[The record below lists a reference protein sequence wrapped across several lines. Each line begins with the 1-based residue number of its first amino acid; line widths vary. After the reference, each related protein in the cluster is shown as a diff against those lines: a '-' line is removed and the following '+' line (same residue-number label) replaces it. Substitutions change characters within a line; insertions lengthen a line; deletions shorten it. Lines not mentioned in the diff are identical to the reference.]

1 MFRPAILNFSLI
13 NETAT
18 LRLGAQLALHLKAPC
33 IIWLQGDLGMGKT
46 TFTRGLL
53 QALGHQGAVKSPTYT
68 LVESYR
74 LPDFTLHHFDLYRFQ
89 TPEEWLD
96 AGLDELITP
105 DSIALIE
112 WPLQGE
118 AFTPPA
124 DITLT
129 LLPDNN
135 GRQARL
141 SAETCI
147 GQQILTQL
155 TL

>member
-1 MFRPAILNFSLI
+1 MSCPLKFSLA

-18 LRLGAQLALHLKAPC
+18 LALGAQLAEYLKAPAV
-33 IIWLQGDLGMGKT
+33 IWLQGDLGMGKT

-53 QALGHQGAVKSPTYT
+53 QALGHQGTVKSPTYS

-74 LPDFTLHHFDLYRFQ
+74 LPAFTLHHFDLYRFQ
-89 TPEEWLD
+89 TPEEWLE

-105 DSIALIE
+105 DSINLIE
-112 WPLQGE
+112 WPLQGGE
-118 AFTPPA
+118 WTPQP
-124 DITLT
+124 DLILT
-129 LLPDNN
+129 FLPDNS
-135 GRQARL
+135 GRQVELLAVTL
-141 SAETCI
+141 I